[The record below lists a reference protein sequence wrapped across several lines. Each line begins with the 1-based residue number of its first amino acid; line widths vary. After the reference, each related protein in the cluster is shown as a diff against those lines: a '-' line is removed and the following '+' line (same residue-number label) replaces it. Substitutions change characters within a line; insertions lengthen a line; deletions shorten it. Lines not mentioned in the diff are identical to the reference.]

1 MLIFLYGFCLLYVFL
16 LRPVMF
22 RTPIRLI
29 EGGRI
34 TIPVDVRRHLDLEIG
49 DPIVVT
55 IEAMGRDS

>member
-1 MLIFLYGFCLLYVFL
+1 
-16 LRPVMF
+16 MF

-34 TIPVDVRRHLDLEIG
+34 TIPVDVRKHLDLEIG